1 MIMIRFLAG
10 ALALALTIDV
20 AQAQISPGSGPWP
33 ISKGGTAAT
42 TASAARTNLGVA
54 IGTNVQ
60 AYDADL
66 ACLAALSSTGMLAR
80 IGDGTCAVRTVTGTA
95 NEITVINGDGVA
107 GNPTL
112 SLPSALT
119 FTGKTITGGTYSSP
133 ALTTPTLGVATGTS
147 LALNGCT
154 LGSNGFCVTGT
165 ANISGAITLGGAIT
179 YGGVT
184 LSNAVTG
191 TGAMVLATSPTLAT
205 PTLGVASATTI
216 NKVAIT
222 APATGSTLTIPD
234 GVTLT
239 GPASSGTA
247 MTLGNAET
255 VTGAKSFNDSTVL
268 LKGSSSGAGTLKAPA
283 AASTYVWTL
292 PAATDTLVGKDTA
305 DTMTNKTLTSP
316 AISGGTINNA
326 SVGASTASTGKFTTL
341 ESTQGFRCSGEL
353 TPTAMSGDVN
363 DYAPTG
369 HGTACTLRIDG
380 GAADR
385 NVTGLAGGAGGRDV
399 VIKNIGTTNGITLV
413 DASASSTAANRFAC
427 GGDVSLSA
435 GKAAVIRYDA
445 TASRWICLS
454 SATAGGG
461 GGAPTD
467 AQYLVAAS
475 NGDLSAERVATDTGS
490 VTWDFGTGG
499 QAKAMVADSVRR
511 AILSGLGY
519 QAKVLE
525 PITSLSYRRTPNT
538 FADGYK
544 ASGGVN
550 SGASSNYTVTTSGAG
565 RVGPT
570 VTTAPLISAGAG
582 SIVTNMNTNTS
593 AAFDGTTSQGAVS
606 GARHTVAVSS
616 IFIGKDYGSGT
627 EKRIH
632 RGTIYPSN
640 DFGFSGSGVSNL
652 ECQLRGHS
660 SAPSTGTEGT
670 QLGTTG
676 TIADPTTGQ
685 TINSSDTTTYYR
697 YVWFNCARVG
707 GTDDLWQVA
716 EAQFYEPDLANNMT
730 LVTTTQTASSS
741 SSFVRV
747 LLEYDPIASPTL
759 NTDLTVDVTCDG
771 GSNWAAATL
780 SSAGTGQGGRLVAE
794 TAETSCTAGT
804 SIAAR
809 IKNLNNK
816 NLQIYA
822 TTITWR

>member
-1 MIMIRFLAG
+1 MIMNRFLAG
-10 ALALALTIDV
+10 ALALALTIGV
-20 AQAQISPGSGPWP
+20 AQAQVSPGSGPWP
-33 ISKGGTAAT
+33 ISKGGTGAT

-119 FTGKTITGGTYSSP
+119 FTGKTITGGTFASP
-133 ALTTPTLGVATGTS
+133 ALTTPALGVATGTS

-154 LGSNGFCVTGT
+154 LGSNGLCVTGT

-191 TGAMVLATSPTLAT
+191 TGNMVLATSPTLTT
-205 PTLGVASATTI
+205 PNLGTPSA
-216 NKVAIT
+216 
-222 APATGSTLTIPD
+222 
-234 GVTLT
+234 VTLT
-239 GPASSGTA
+239 NGTGLPIAGITGLGTGVDTWLATPSSANLASA
-247 MTLGNAET
+247 
-255 VTGAKSFNDSTVL
+255 VTGET
-268 LKGSSSGAGTLKAPA
+268 GSGA
-283 AASTYVWTL
+283 
-292 PAATDTLVGKDTA
+292 LVFG
-305 DTMTNKTLTSP
+305 TSP
-316 AISGGTINNA
+316 TIGTPAITGGTIDDA
-326 SVGASTASTGKFTTL
+326 AIGATTADTGKFTTL

-353 TPTAMSGDVN
+353 TPTALSGDVN

-385 NVTGLAGGAGGRDV
+385 NITGLAGGAGGRDV
-399 VIKNIGTTNGITLV
+399 VVKNIGTSNGITIV

-475 NGDLSAERVATDTGS
+475 NGDLSAERVATDTDS
-490 VTWDFGTGG
+490 VTVDFATGG
-499 QAKAMVADSVRR
+499 QAKWMVADGLRRSVLLDR
-511 AILSGLGY
+511 GY
-519 QAKVLE
+519 AAKVLE
-525 PITSLSYRRTPNT
+525 PITSSSCRRTPNN

-544 ASGGVN
+544 GTGGCIN
-550 SGASSNYTVTTSGAG
+550 AGSSSNYTVTTSGAG

-570 VTTAPLISAGAG
+570 VLAGA
-582 SIVTNMNTNTS
+582 SYS
-593 AAFDGTTSQGAVS
+593 DA
-606 GARHTVAVSS
+606 
-616 IFIGKDYGSGT
+616 
-627 EKRIH
+627 
-632 RGTIYPSN
+632 
-640 DFGFSGSGVSNL
+640 L
-652 ECQLRGHS
+652 
-660 SAPSTGTEGT
+660 STGNRTST
-670 QLGTTG
+670 ITVTTTFSMTWAINNLVDG
-676 TIADPTTGQ
+676 ASVESSSDAALFVTGQ
-685 TINSSDTTTYYR
+685 TSGYIQFDFGSAKVLTEAKLFSSNTTTHGTFKWQGSNTAGSGYTDIGSSFTLGGATTQTQTELSGNTTAYRYYRLTIVSGSTSNAGTLLEMDFKIGDAAVDTTQDATI
-697 YVWFNCARVG
+697 
-707 GTDDLWQVA
+707 
-716 EAQFYEPDLANNMT
+716 
-730 LVTTTQTASSS
+730 VTTSQTASSS

-747 LLEYDPIASPTL
+747 LLEYDPIDAITL

-771 GSNWAAATL
+771 GSNWASATL

-794 TAETSCTAGT
+794 TADTACTSGT

-816 NLQIYA
+816 NLQIYV
-822 TTITWR
+822 TTITWH